1 MTSKV
6 VVSGKHALT
15 VRVDEEV
22 YRDMRRVAAEL
33 NCSVNE
39 MIVRM
44 ATKETRKVLQEM
56 KRKE

>member
-15 VRVDEEV
+15 VRVDEEI
-22 YRDMRRVAAEL
+22 YLMMRRVAAEL

-44 ATKETRKVLQEM
+44 ATKETKKVLEEM